1 MLKICYNEG
10 YSERILP
17 ERDWNMHALILASAS
32 PRRREL
38 LTNMGI
44 PFTIHPS
51 DADET
56 VSGAP
61 EEMVR
66 TLALRKAAQ
75 VAQAV
80 GAGWIVGADTLV
92 ALDGRA
98 LGKPADADDAVH
110 MLKALSGR
118 AHDVFTGVCLMDAAT
133 GKRDLRVVGTK
144 VFFRPLIEEEIR
156 AYVATGEPMDKAG
169 AYGAQGRGAVFVCG
183 IDGDFFNVMG
193 LPLCRLDS
201 MLKEAGVELIKE

>member
-1 MLKICYNEG
+1 
-10 YSERILP
+10 
-17 ERDWNMHALILASAS
+17 
-32 PRRREL
+32 
-38 LTNMGI
+38 
-44 PFTIHPS
+44 
-51 DADET
+51 
-56 VSGAP
+56 
-61 EEMVR
+61 
-66 TLALRKAAQ
+66 
-75 VAQAV
+75 
-80 GAGWIVGADTLV
+80 
-92 ALDGRA
+92 
-98 LGKPADADDAVH
+98 

-133 GKRDLRVVGTK
+133 GKHDLRVVGTK

-169 AYGAQGRGAVFVCG
+169 AYGAQGRGAVFVRG